1 MVKTETTGADMI
13 TKERDKGRG
22 EARAGLQDDER
33 TQEGGYRLNRS
44 GQREN
49 YWLDVWQ
56 VIAG

>member
-1 MVKTETTGADMI
+1 VKIETAGADMI
-13 TKERDKGRG
+13 TEEGGKGRG

-49 YWLDVWQ
+49 Y
-56 VIAG
+56 

>member
-1 MVKTETTGADMI
+1 MI